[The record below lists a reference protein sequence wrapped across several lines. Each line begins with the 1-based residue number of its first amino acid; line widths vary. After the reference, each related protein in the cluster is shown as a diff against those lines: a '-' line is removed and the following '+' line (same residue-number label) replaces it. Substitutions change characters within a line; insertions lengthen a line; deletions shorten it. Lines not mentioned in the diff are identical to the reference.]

1 MNLSGIIAISGRPG
15 LYKVIAQGKNNVIV
29 ESLVDRKRFPAYS
42 SDRISA
48 LEDISLYTY
57 DEDKPMVEFYDARYP
72 HTEYGQFITRYYIGT
87 ILGLDG
93 YYGRPVDNGLC
104 LDGGN
109 RNEWSVSSCEMQV
122 VKDYIS
128 QHI

>member
-1 MNLSGIIAISGRPG
+1 MITVGKYNIRIVKNGDKYG
-15 LYKVIAQGKNNVIV
+15 LDHK
-29 ESLVDRKRFPAYS
+29 L
-42 SDRISA
+42 
-48 LEDISLYTY
+48 TY

-72 HTEYGQFITRYYIGT
+72 HSEFGQFITRYYIGT
-87 ILGLDG
+87 ILCLDG
-93 YYGRPVDNGLC
+93 YYGSDRPLDNGLC

-128 QHI
+128 QYI